1 MNEKSGDLNLFW
13 MKIYTKG
20 GDQGETSLIGGK
32 RVPKCHER
40 IEAYG
45 NVDELIAFI
54 GLLRDSLDG
63 ENHKNLLLK
72 IQDRLMT
79 LASLLAS
86 ETDQF
91 KSNLPGIH
99 EEDIL
104 FLENSIDRMEKNLPE
119 LHSFLLP
126 GGHPVISIC
135 HVARTVCRRTERHIV
150 KLSEISESD
159 KLIIKYLN
167 RLSDFLFVFSRLIS
181 SELGVSE
188 NHWKPQL

>member
-1 MNEKSGDLNLFW
+1 

-45 NVDELIAFI
+45 DADELIAFI
-54 GLLRDSLDG
+54 GLLRDSLDDD
-63 ENHKNLLLK
+63 NHKNLLLQ

-79 LASLLAS
+79 AASLLAA

-91 KSNLPGIH
+91 KANLPEIH

-104 FLENSIDRMEKNLPE
+104 VLENNIDRMDKELPE
-119 LHSFLLP
+119 IHSFILP
-126 GGHPVISIC
+126 GGHPAISIC
-135 HVARTVCRRTERHIV
+135 HVARTVCRRTERHII
-150 KLSEISESD
+150 KLSEITESD

-181 SELGVSE
+181 SELGVDE
-188 NHWKPQL
+188 NPWKPLL

>member
-1 MNEKSGDLNLFW
+1 M
-13 MKIYTKG
+13 
-20 GDQGETSLIGGK
+20 
-32 RVPKCHER
+32 
-40 IEAYG
+40 
-45 NVDELIAFI
+45 DELIAFI
-54 GLLRDSLDG
+54 GLLRDSVDI

-79 LASLLAS
+79 AASLLAA
-86 ETDQF
+86 ENAQF
-91 KSNLPGIH
+91 KSNLPRMH

-104 FLENSIDRMEKNLPE
+104 FLENTIDLMDKNLPE

-150 KLSEISESD
+150 KLSDISESD

-181 SELGVSE
+181 RELGVGE
-188 NHWKPQL
+188 NQWKPLL

>member
-1 MNEKSGDLNLFW
+1 

-45 NVDELIAFI
+45 DVDELIAFI

-63 ENHKNLLLK
+63 DNHKNLLLQ

-79 LASLLAS
+79 AASLLAA

-91 KSNLPGIH
+91 KANLPEIH

-104 FLENSIDRMEKNLPE
+104 VLENNIDRMDKELPE
-119 LHSFLLP
+119 IHSFILP
-126 GGHPVISIC
+126 GGHPAISIC
-135 HVARTVCRRTERHIV
+135 HVARTVCRRTERHII
-150 KLSEISESD
+150 KLSEITESD

-181 SELGVSE
+181 SELGVDE
-188 NHWKPQL
+188 NPWKPLL